1 MKLKKIFAGMAAL
14 ALSASM
20 VISASAATEIPV
32 EDAKTDAWSNCFQSY
47 ENEDGDS
54 SDDYLDARTF
64 TKDKDLTIT
73 LDFEWTDMGKSVDKY
88 VLVGPGTTHEEWLKF
103 GDPSLDKIKTDF
115 PQANH
120 LEAGY
125 SMDGEAV
132 VKDKKTEPVFLKK
145 DGFIQINDQK
155 ITSVTFTIPKDY
167 VNKMIETANK
177 EDSWDG
183 VVFQVK
189 NMKVTKVTTDQDNV
203 KLASQ
208 IEAEKA
214 SEGGDSK
221 AEESKAEETTAAS
234 EEESKAEETT
244 AASEEESKAEETTAA
259 ELEAAATESKAEEE
273 SSTAEEADSGLST
286 GAIIAI
292 VAGVVV
298 VLAIV
303 IVVVKKKKD

>member
-32 EDAKTDAWSNCFQSY
+32 KDAKTDAWSNCFQSY

-73 LDFEWTDMGKSVDKY
+73 VDFEWTEMGKSVDKY
-88 VLVGPGTTHEEWLKF
+88 VLVGPGTTHEEWLKL

-208 IEAEKA
+208 VEAEKA

-221 AEESKAEETTAAS
+221 

-259 ELEAAATESKAEEE
+259 ELLEAAATESKAEEE